1 MEYNKTK
8 FQGEFERIIRDFGE
22 GNTIVMGAITKDMRS
37 PQAGVSGASFEA
49 LVIIASLI
57 RNIARAVDE
66 TEEGVLGVIYEMLQD
81 VRESDKSEEK
91 KS

>member
-22 GNTIVMGAITKDMRS
+22 GNTIVMGAITKDMRF
-37 PQAGVSGASFEA
+37 PQAGVSGESFDA